1 MTDEGIFSRDR
12 LGGNDALA
20 AWYEAPCSRP
30 ESLIQDTSVF
40 NFGQIENSIG
50 LDLYLLGIERGK
62 ENVGGFFGEG
72 FGGEAVEGAG
82 PVDLIFL
89 RIL

>member
-1 MTDEGIFSRDR
+1 MTNESIFSCDR
-12 LGGNDALA
+12 LGGDDALA

-40 NFGQIENSIG
+40 NFGQVENSIG
-50 LDLYLLGIERGK
+50 LDLYLLGIEGGK
-62 ENVGGFFGEG
+62 ENVGCFFGEG
-72 FGGEAVEGAG
+72 FGGEAMEGAG